1 MRACVYQC
9 ECTGV
14 YVSECGCL
22 NRGGFVCCVH
32 LCECVNAQQR
42 APKDAKTYLQET
54 NENGGEDLPHFDLIL
69 LNSLNLFQ

>member
-1 MRACVYQC
+1 M
-9 ECTGV
+9 
-14 YVSECGCL
+14 
-22 NRGGFVCCVH
+22 CCVH